1 MSIKY
6 EVVKKAGSHKLSGD
20 ADAIAAHNELTDI
33 VNSND
38 GYVLPEDVL
47 ARAEDPY
54 NPLHHHF
61 EWDDEAA
68 AHQHRLKQARNLIQ
82 SIEIRPVVEEGAD
95 ENGNVRAF
103 VSIRQEV
110 INNEGA
116 RVDRNVYVP
125 TERAMKDEDTRAL
138 VLERIVFEMD
148 AFRRKYDN
156 YTEFAAVFAAI
167 ERVKLDLGVEVED

>member
-6 EVVKKAGSHKLSGD
+6 EVVKKAGSHKLSDD

-33 VNSND
+33 VNTND

-47 ARAEDPY
+47 ARAEDPD

-68 AHQHRLKQARNLIQ
+68 AQQHRLKQARNLIQ

-103 VSIRQEV
+103 ISIRQEV
-110 INNEGA
+110 INDEGEE
-116 RVDRNVYVP
+116 VERNVYVP

-138 VLERIVFEMD
+138 VLERILFEMD
-148 AFRRKYDN
+148 TFRRKYDN

-167 ERVKLDLGVEVED
+167 DRVKLDLGVEVED

>member
-6 EVVKKAGSHKLSGD
+6 EVIKKAGSHKLSDD

-33 VNSND
+33 VNTND

-47 ARAEDPY
+47 ARAEDPD

-103 VSIRQEV
+103 ISIRQEV
-110 INNEGA
+110 INDEGEE
-116 RVDRNVYVP
+116 VERNVYVP
-125 TERAMKDEDTRAL
+125 TERAMKDEDTREL
-138 VLERIVFEMD
+138 LLQRGVFEMD
-148 AFRRKYDN
+148 ALRRKYN
-156 YTEFAAVFAAI
+156 NLNEFAAVFAAI
-167 ERVKLDLGVEVED
+167 DRVKLDLGVEVED